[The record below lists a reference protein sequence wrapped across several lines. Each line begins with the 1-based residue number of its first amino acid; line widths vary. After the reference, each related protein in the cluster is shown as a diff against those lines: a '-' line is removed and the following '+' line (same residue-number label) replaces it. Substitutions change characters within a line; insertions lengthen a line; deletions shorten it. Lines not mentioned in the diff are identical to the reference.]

1 MGFQDIRLSRRTA
14 LQGFGAFV
22 VAVQLPLSRK
32 ALAQGTAQPFEAN
45 AFIRVGSDDT
55 VTILS
60 KHIEFGQGPWT
71 GLATLAADEMDADW
85 SRVRVEHAPAN
96 AKLYANLQLGAQLTG
111 GSSAIANSYEQMRRA
126 GAAARLS
133 LVRAA
138 AKAWGVAEGGLTVE
152 NGIIRDASGRSGRFG
167 EFAALAAE
175 ASPVD
180 PASVTLKDPS
190 AFRLI
195 GKDKAFHRI
204 DTPAKCNGTA
214 KFTLDILE
222 DGMLTA
228 VVAHAPRF
236 GGTVKSFDAGAAQQ
250 VRGVRHIN
258 QIPQGIAIYADGTW
272 PALKARSLLKIEWD
286 DGAAEGRSTDAM
298 MEDYRTKAKEAGDE
312 VAASGDA
319 EGVLGKAETVI
330 EAEYVFPYL
339 AHAPME
345 PLDGYLVWNA
355 DGARARFGSQGQTVD
370 QMAIAKVLG
379 LTVDQVAIETMLAGG
394 SFGRRAQQMGQFAAE
409 LAEVAKAIG
418 PDKPVK
424 LVWTREDDLSGG
436 FYRPM
441 YVHRLRGGIAGG
453 KITGWSATIVG
464 QSIMAGTPMASAGSP
479 DRTSTEGASEIPY
492 DIPDFRVGLVTTT
505 SAVPVLW
512 WRSVGHTHT
521 GYAVE
526 CFIDQLLEAAG
537 QDPVQGRLALM
548 GKQPRAAGV
557 LKAVAELAKW
567 NGPDAG
573 NGRMRG
579 VAVVESFN
587 SFVAQIAE
595 VSVVDGRPKL
605 HKVYCAVDCGVAVN
619 PDIIRAQMEGGI
631 GYALG
636 AVLFGEITLKDG
648 VVQQT
653 NFDSYRSLR
662 IDEMPEVEVAIVPS
676 SEAPTGVGE
685 PGVPCLGPAMA
696 NAMAK
701 LGLGRP
707 KRLPFSAGMA

>member
-1 MGFQDIRLSRRTA
+1 MGFQDMQLSRRAA
-14 LQGFGAFV
+14 LRGLGAFV
-22 VAVQLPLSRK
+22 VAVHLPLPRK
-32 ALAQGTAQPFEAN
+32 ALAQDAASQLEAN
-45 AFIRVGSDDT
+45 AFIRIGSDDT

-71 GLATLAADEMDADW
+71 GLATLAAEEMDADW
-85 SRVRVEHAPAN
+85 TRVRVEHAPAN
-96 AKLYANLQLGAQLTG
+96 AALYANLFLGAQLTG

-126 GAAARLS
+126 GAAARLT

-138 AKAWGVAEGGLTVE
+138 AKSWGVAEGGLTVE
-152 NGIIRDASGRSGRFG
+152 NGVIRDSGGRSGRFG

-175 ASPVD
+175 SNPVD
-180 PASVTLKDPS
+180 PAAVVLKD
-190 AFRLI
+190 AAQFKLI
-195 GKDKAFHRI
+195 GKDRMFHRI
-204 DTPAKCNGTA
+204 DSPAKCNGTA
-214 KFTLDILE
+214 MFTLDIQE
-222 DGMLTA
+222 PGMLTV

-236 GGTVKSFDAGAAQQ
+236 GGKVKSFDASEARK
-250 VRGVRHIN
+250 VRGVRHVK
-258 QIPQGIAIYADGTW
+258 QIPQGIAVYADGTW
-272 PALKARSLLKIEWD
+272 PALKARNLLNIEWD
-286 DGAAEGRSTDAM
+286 DSAAEGRSTGAM
-298 MEDYRTKAKEAGDE
+298 LDDYRAKAKEAGDE
-312 VAASGDA
+312 VASAGDA
-319 EGVLGKAETVI
+319 EGVLGKAEKVI
-330 EAEYVFPYL
+330 EAEYTFPYL

-345 PLDGYLVWNA
+345 PLDGFLTWNA
-355 DGARARFGSQGQTVD
+355 NGAKARFGSQGQTID
-370 QMAIAKVLG
+370 QMAIANVLG
-379 LTVDQVAIETMLAGG
+379 LQRDQVAIETMLAGG

-409 LAEVAKAIG
+409 LAAVAKALG

-424 LVWTREDDLSGG
+424 LVWTREDDLCGG

-441 YVHRLRGGIAGG
+441 YVHRMRGGIAGG
-453 KITGWSATIVG
+453 RITGWSATIVG
-464 QSIMAGTPMASAGSP
+464 QSIMGGTPMASAGP

-492 DIPDFRVGLVTTT
+492 DIPDFRVGLVTTE
-505 SAVPVLW
+505 SPVPVLW

-526 CFIDQLLEAAG
+526 CFIDELLEATG
-537 QDPVQGRLALM
+537 QDPVEGRLALM
-548 GKQPRAAGV
+548 GKQPRAAGA
-557 LKAVAELAKW
+557 LKAVAALAKW
-567 NGPDAG
+567 TGPDAG

-579 VAVVESFN
+579 VAVVESFR

-636 AVLFGEITLKDG
+636 AVLFGEISLKDG
-648 VVQQT
+648 LVQQR
-653 NFDSYRSLR
+653 NFDTYRSLR

-696 NAMAK
+696 NAMAR

-707 KRLPFSAGMA
+707 KRLPFNAGVV